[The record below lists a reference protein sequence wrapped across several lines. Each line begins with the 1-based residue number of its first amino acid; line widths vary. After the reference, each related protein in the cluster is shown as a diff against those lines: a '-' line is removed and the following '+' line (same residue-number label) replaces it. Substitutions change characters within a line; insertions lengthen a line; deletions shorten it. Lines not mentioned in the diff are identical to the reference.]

1 MMRENLSRQ
10 LELLNN
16 ELIEMGA
23 LCEDAISSAVKYLSS
38 AEPKLLENAA
48 EAERQIDRQER
59 EIEDLCMKLIIREQP
74 VATDLRVISSA
85 LRMTSDMERIG
96 DQAYDISDVA
106 KNIAPLKVGGE
117 IQIYDMAEATVR
129 MVTESVNSFVT
140 KDIAAAKAVIAM
152 DDVVDRLFD
161 LVKNELIAAIESK
174 SSEGE
179 LYIDL
184 LMIAKYFERIGDHA
198 VNIAEW
204 VIYSVSGEHK
214 QRPQA

>member
-1 MMRENLSRQ
+1 MRENLLRQ

-23 LCEDAISSAVKYLSS
+23 LCEDAIASAVKYLST
-38 AEPKLLENAA
+38 ADNKLLDNAA

-96 DQAYDISDVA
+96 DQAFDISDVA

-140 KDIAAAKAVIAM
+140 KDVAAAKAVIAM

-161 LVKNELIAAIESK
+161 AVKNELIAAIESK
-174 SSEGE
+174 SGKGE
-179 LYIDL
+179 FYIDL

-204 VIYSVSGEHK
+204 VIYSVTGSHK
-214 QRPQA
+214 A

>member
-1 MMRENLSRQ
+1 MRENLSRQ

-23 LCEDAISSAVKYLSS
+23 LCEDAIASAVKYLSTADS
-38 AEPKLLENAA
+38 KLLDNAA

-96 DQAYDISDVA
+96 DQAFDISDVT

-140 KDIAAAKAVIAM
+140 KDVAAAKAVIAM

-161 LVKNELIAAIESK
+161 AVKNELIAAIEQK
-174 SSEGE
+174 SGKCE

>member
-1 MMRENLSRQ
+1 MRENLSRQ

-23 LCEDAISSAVKYLSS
+23 LCEDAIASAVKYLSTADS
-38 AEPKLLENAA
+38 KLLENAS

-106 KNIAPLKVGGE
+106 KNIVPLKVGGE
-117 IQIYDMAEATVR
+117 IRIYDMAEATVR

-140 KDIAAAKAVIAM
+140 KDVAAAKAVIAM

-161 LVKNELIAAIESK
+161 DVKNELTAAIENK
-174 SSEGE
+174 SGKGE

-204 VIYSVSGEHK
+204 VIYSVTGSHK
-214 QRPQA
+214 A

>member
-1 MMRENLSRQ
+1 MMRENLLRQ

-23 LCEDAISSAVKYLSS
+23 LCEDAIASAVKYLST
-38 AEPKLLENAA
+38 ADNKLLDNAA

-96 DQAYDISDVA
+96 DQAFDISDVA

-140 KDIAAAKAVIAM
+140 KDVAAAKAVIAM

-161 LVKNELIAAIESK
+161 AVKNELIAAIESK
-174 SSEGE
+174 SGKGE
-179 LYIDL
+179 FYIDL

-204 VIYSVSGEHK
+204 VIYSVTGSHK
-214 QRPQA
+214 A